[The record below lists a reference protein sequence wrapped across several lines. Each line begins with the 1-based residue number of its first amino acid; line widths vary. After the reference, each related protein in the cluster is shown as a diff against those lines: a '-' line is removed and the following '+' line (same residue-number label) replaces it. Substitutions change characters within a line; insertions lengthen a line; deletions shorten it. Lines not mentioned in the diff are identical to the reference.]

1 MKALKGHGV
10 SHISLKQQRRGRPL
24 RASQEL
30 ILETDAWVIVQELH
44 LRPLRQPIG
53 IQFAPY
59 YDRILKGD
67 LRAIYDYCDR
77 NAPHLEP
84 SFHELLGFLVTIRFY
99 QVANQILI
107 DFERRGGKMGWP
119 SKRETLDYWN
129 RQIKP
134 VCEAARRFIRNA
146 RRSGGGANR
155 EKLWREYVFHPLPVV
170 RYIHIVGKADQQL
183 LLHSL

>member
-67 LRAIYDYCDR
+67 LRAIYEYLSAIPC
-77 NAPHLEP
+77 NPGKVIAGAPYL
-84 SFHELLGFLVTIRFY
+84 
-99 QVANQILI
+99 QN
-107 DFERRGGKMGWP
+107 
-119 SKRETLDYWN
+119 
-129 RQIKP
+129 
-134 VCEAARRFIRNA
+134 VCE
-146 RRSGGGANR
+146 
-155 EKLWREYVFHPLPVV
+155 
-170 RYIHIVGKADQQL
+170 
-183 LLHSL
+183 